1 MFVLGLAGNMSV
13 IYCTLRNQ
21 RLQSV
26 QNLFILNLSVADLAI
41 CVFSLPLT
49 PITNILKN
57 WLFGAEMCHG
67 LPWIQGVTIFIATFS
82 LTAIAIDRYY
92 MILKPHTPVRK
103 YFVKPV
109 MFVIWILSAIFTLPY
124 AMYMQAEDYCGYFCT
139 EAWPNP
145 ELQKIYTVFVLFTQY
160 IVPFSVIFF
169 CYYRIF
175 VQLRMRTQEK
185 IRKYNERSL
194 VLFASAGIM
203 SAVGHSIHGKDI
215 LAQISKKSFLIAR
228 ARKNTILLV
237 SMVFVFG
244 FCWLPQHIVAM
255 IIDTQ
260 AWEEASQSCSKL
272 KLQFIDGHE
281 ADMRNNTEFL
291 GRIDDAKKAAKNKVI
306 LVVRGADALVKSNE
320 SLLYALLDLSRSGRN
335 FFIVLVVCHQDFIMS
350 VEKRIR
356 SRLSSK
362 KVNFPG
368 RQQALQEFL
377 KNYEKLLAAD
387 PVLGKLKALKS
398 DPKIVALLEDCHVKN
413 CTSFYRLKR
422 ALALLRAELLEN
434 EDPTQKALIAAACY
448 WLKLTN
454 GWDDELLQQL
464 EGLPRQ
470 ATALLLCAVRRANA
484 KGYEAPIT
492 YQRIVK
498 DYLLMANTVNNTFR
512 DTSDGFL
519 LYKELDRLN
528 EMRLIIVCD
537 RKAVMLHNK
546 QFVLACS
553 TETLLQEIQHLDF
566 PGDVVRWASEEPLAD

>member
-1 MFVLGLAGNMSV
+1 MKNLLVGVDEQIMQITAYFTDFHAGESGD
-13 IYCTLRNQ
+13 
-21 RLQSV
+21 S
-26 QNLFILNLSVADLAI
+26 
-41 CVFSLPLT
+41 
-49 PITNILKN
+49 
-57 WLFGAEMCHG
+57 
-67 LPWIQGVTIFIATFS
+67 
-82 LTAIAIDRYY
+82 
-92 MILKPHTPVRK
+92 MIVCGPPKSGRR
-103 YFVKPV
+103 
-109 MFVIWILSAIFTLPY
+109 SAI
-124 AMYMQAEDYCGYFCT
+124 
-139 EAWPNP
+139 
-145 ELQKIYTVFVLFTQY
+145 
-160 IVPFSVIFF
+160 
-169 CYYRIF
+169 
-175 VQLRMRTQEK
+175 
-185 IRKYNERSL
+185 
-194 VLFASAGIM
+194 
-203 SAVGHSIHGKDI
+203 
-215 LAQISKKSFLIAR
+215 
-228 ARKNTILLV
+228 
-237 SMVFVFG
+237 
-244 FCWLPQHIVAM
+244 
-255 IIDTQ
+255 TQ

-291 GRIDDAKKAAKNKVI
+291 SRIDDAKKAAKNKVI

-335 FFIVLVVCHQDFIMS
+335 FFIVLVVCHQDFVMS

-398 DPKIVALLEDCHVKN
+398 DPKILALLEDCHVKN

-422 ALALLRAELLEN
+422 ALALLRAEVLEN
-434 EDPTQKALIAAACY
+434 EDPTQKGLIAAACY

-519 LYKELDRLN
+519 RYKELDRLN

-566 PGDVVRWASEEPLAD
+566 PADVVRWASEEPLAD